1 MIKLSAKSDPECGVF
16 PAIWHSDFWSGNH
29 YIKIKIRRNSFIATC
44 ISLVIHGAILFAPS
58 SLKLAAPRHAAK
70 LPAKTINVRIAGLPA
85 KNTSPKVFLKAI
97 KQNKTPVKAKPK
109 LRTPKLISVPKSSTV
124 IPQKSII
131 NSSSSAI
138 NNASSDFMSFIK
150 AKRQRAQELAD
161 SNTNES
167 STANS
172 RPLSPDE
179 LRDANIKRNLQT
191 QGTRGI
197 FEVVKK
203 NIRTAQ
209 FSFKGWKN
217 DYSIPHLE
225 VIDVETGANGN
236 INLSIVKEIIV
247 IIRREYKG
255 DFNWDS
261 HRLNQVIVLSAR
273 IEDNAGLEEFL
284 MKEFFS
290 ADGF

>member
-1 MIKLSAKSDPECGVF
+1 MSVKSDPEGGIF
-16 PAIWHSDFWSGNH
+16 PVSQYSDFWSGNH
-29 YIKIKIRRNSFIATC
+29 YFEIKIRRNPFIATC

-58 SLKLAAPRHAAK
+58 SLKLAAPRHTAS

-85 KNTSPKVFLKAI
+85 KNTSPKVFLEAI
-97 KQNKTPVKAKPK
+97 DQNIKPVKAK
-109 LRTPKLISVPKSSTV
+109 PKLISVPKSSTV

-138 NNASSDFMSFIK
+138 NNASSDFISFIK

-161 SNTNES
+161 SNANENS
-167 STANS
+167 IANS
-172 RPLSPDE
+172 RTPSPDE

-197 FEVVKK
+197 FEIVKK

-217 DYSIPHLE
+217 DYSIPQLE
-225 VIDVETGANGN
+225 LIDVETGANGN
-236 INLSIVKEIIV
+236 IELSIVKKMIE

-261 HRLNQVIVLSAR
+261 HRLGRVIVLSAR

-284 MKEFFS
+284 MQEF
-290 ADGF
+290 GF

>member
-1 MIKLSAKSDPECGVF
+1 VPQSATILTPQSIANYPSATTDSAP
-16 PAIWHSDFWSGNH
+16 SDF
-29 YIKIKIRRNSFIATC
+29 I
-44 ISLVIHGAILFAPS
+44 
-58 SLKLAAPRHAAK
+58 
-70 LPAKTINVRIAGLPA
+70 
-85 KNTSPKVFLKAI
+85 
-97 KQNKTPVKAKPK
+97 
-109 LRTPKLISVPKSSTV
+109 
-124 IPQKSII
+124 
-131 NSSSSAI
+131 
-138 NNASSDFMSFIK
+138 SFIK

-161 SNTNES
+161 SNTNENPI
-167 STANS
+167 ANS
-172 RPLSPDE
+172 RSPSPDE

-197 FEVVKK
+197 FEIVKK

-217 DYSIPHLE
+217 DYSIPQLE

-236 INLSIVKEIIV
+236 IELSIVQKMIE

-261 HRLNQVIVLSAR
+261 HRLGRVIMLSAR

-284 MKEFFS
+284 MQEF
-290 ADGF
+290 GF

>member
-1 MIKLSAKSDPECGVF
+1 MSVKSDPEGGIF
-16 PAIWHSDFWSGNH
+16 PVSQYSDFWSGNH
-29 YIKIKIRRNSFIATC
+29 YIEIKIRRNPFIATC

-58 SLKLAAPRHAAK
+58 SLKLAAPRHTAS

-85 KNTSPKVFLKAI
+85 KNTSPKVFLEAI
-97 KQNKTPVKAKPK
+97 DQNLKPVKAK
-109 LRTPKLISVPKSSTV
+109 PKLISVPKSSTV

-138 NNASSDFMSFIK
+138 NNASSDFISFIK

-161 SNTNES
+161 SNANENS
-167 STANS
+167 IANS
-172 RPLSPDE
+172 RTPSPDE

-197 FEVVKK
+197 FEIVKK

-217 DYSIPHLE
+217 DYSIPQLE
-225 VIDVETGANGN
+225 LIDVETGANGN
-236 INLSIVKEIIV
+236 IELSIVKKMIE

-261 HRLNQVIVLSAR
+261 HRLGRVIVLSAR

-284 MKEFFS
+284 MQEF
-290 ADGF
+290 GF